1 MAPAG
6 KRGHFML
13 TKSELQALAGEMAP
27 RIAREPRVR
36 PAIRLGA
43 IGHRRLAAGTEV
55 PTAAALEAL
64 LAAIRTAAES
74 TLEKGRARADFH
86 GPLDLVLLSPLAEG
100 ADRMAAAAAQRQGWR
115 LGAILPFAIADYEA
129 SFDFGDRGKAVAA
142 FRTLLAACA
151 LPAGHGVFVLDGS
164 AAPDAR
170 DGAFLRCAKTL
181 ARWSDILIAV
191 CETERQD
198 SQSWFSARQAIDE
211 GAPVV
216 VIDPAQPRDY
226 VLWNDGTRLPREQ
239 RDAALAALVRGIL
252 APSGGAQHQGL
263 AAYIA
268 EHVRCDPGAPCDFEY
283 AGPYRARTAAPAL
296 LRAVAGLDRLLA
308 RPGKHAA
315 AAAHDKEP
323 GLEDL
328 ALDRATAAPVIELFL
343 RYQRADAVANAYA
356 ELYRSAQI
364 VVAMLGLATVV
375 FAAITSA
382 TALLPA
388 LELLCLGAALTIVY
402 CAHRQQW
409 LDRWLNCRLIA
420 EVLRYSKFLL
430 LTGQPSPFPDLRG
443 SGEEAMQSWTRD
455 HVQHVLRAHP
465 LTVPG
470 RGRIVADGATEA
482 VGAYVLARCI
492 DDQIRYH
499 ERTAPGRRQSAL
511 WLKRAGLWA
520 SVITLMVVF
529 AKLLV
534 ALDTRGLV
542 FAALMAPAPL
552 ETLERSLHF
561 LAIVLPAVT
570 AALLALRAYGEHEV
584 VAKRSTAMIGR
595 LGKERRS
602 VAAAKDILSLGEGM
616 SRVVRL
622 LLREVDGWLE
632 LFADKHLE

>member
-1 MAPAG
+1 
-6 KRGHFML
+6 ML
-13 TKSELQALAGEMAP
+13 TKNELQALVGEMAP

-36 PAIRLGA
+36 PTIRLGA
-43 IGHRRLAAGTEV
+43 IGHRRIAAGAEA
-55 PTAAALEAL
+55 PTAAALAAL

-74 TLEKGRARADFH
+74 TLAQSRAQADFH

-100 ADRMAAAAAQRQGWR
+100 ADRMAAAAAQREGWR
-115 LGAILPFAIADYEA
+115 LGAILPFAIADYESSFGLGDHDQTVA
-129 SFDFGDRGKAVAA
+129 SFRE
-142 FRTLLAACA
+142 LLAACE
-151 LPAGHGVFVLDGS
+151 LPAGHGVFVLDGD
-164 AAPDAR
+164 AALDAR

-191 CETERQD
+191 CEEERQS

-211 GAPVV
+211 GAPVL
-216 VIDPAQPRDY
+216 VIDPATPQEY
-226 VLWNDGTRLPREQ
+226 ALWNDGARLPRQE
-239 RDAALAALVRGIL
+239 RDAALAALVRSIL
-252 APSGGAQHQGL
+252 APSGGALHRGL
-263 AAYIA
+263 AAYLR
-268 EHVRCDPGAPCDFEY
+268 EHVHCDPTAYCDFEY

-296 LRAVAGLDRLLA
+296 LRAVVGLNRLLA
-308 RPGKHAA
+308 RLGKRAPA
-315 AAAHDKEP
+315 LAPAKEP
-323 GLEDL
+323 ALEDL
-328 ALDRATAAPVIELFL
+328 ALDRATAAPIVELFL

-382 TALLPA
+382 SALLPA
-388 LELLCLGAALTIVY
+388 LELLCLGAALTFVY

-409 LDRWLNCRLIA
+409 LDCWLNYRLIA
-420 EVLRYSKFLL
+420 EVLRYTKFLL

-443 SGEEAMQSWTRD
+443 SGEDAMQSWTRD

-470 RGRIVADGATEA
+470 RGRKTDETATGALS
-482 VGAYVLARCI
+482 AYVLARCL

-499 ERTAPGRRQSAL
+499 ERTAPGRRESAL

-520 SVITLMVVF
+520 SAITLLVVF

-534 ALDTRGLV
+534 ALDGRALPFAETLSAAGVGLV
-542 FAALMAPAPL
+542 GH
-552 ETLERSLHF
+552 SLHF
-561 LAIVLPAVT
+561 LAIVLPALT

-584 VAKRSTAMIGR
+584 VAKRSTAMIGLLR
-595 LGKERRS
+595 KERRS